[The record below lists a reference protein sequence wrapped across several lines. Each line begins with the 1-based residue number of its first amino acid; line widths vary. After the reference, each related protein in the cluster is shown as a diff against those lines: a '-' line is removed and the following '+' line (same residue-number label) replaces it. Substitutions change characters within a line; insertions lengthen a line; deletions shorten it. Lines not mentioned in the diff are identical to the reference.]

1 MLNYDGA
8 YWLDLGARIA
18 LAVLAG
24 ALIGIN
30 RDMHHKSIGLRTL
43 GLVSLAS
50 CLLVLAVQQYA
61 VQHGSNG
68 ADPASRVTQGI
79 VSGIGFLG
87 AGVILRGPDQ
97 IHVFGLT
104 TAAAILV
111 VAALGISC
119 ALANW
124 PLLILGFGAT
134 LFLLVACGPLE
145 HAIQRR
151 IDRADAYRRDIGDPP
166 KQPRN

>member
-1 MLNYDGA
+1 MLNYDGG
-8 YWLDLGARIA
+8 YWLDLGARIV

-24 ALIGIN
+24 GLIGIN
-30 RDMHHKSIGLRTL
+30 RDLHHKSIGLRTL

-50 CLLVLAVQQYA
+50 CLLVLSVQQYA
-61 VQHGSNG
+61 LQHGSNG

-87 AGVILRGPDQ
+87 AGVIMRGPDQ
-97 IHVFGLT
+97 MHVYGLT

-119 ALANW
+119 ALAVW
-124 PLLILGFGAT
+124 PILLLGFGAT
-134 LFLLVACGPLE
+134 LFLLIACGPLE
-145 HAIQRR
+145 RGIQRY
-151 IDRADAYRRDIGDPP
+151 IDRSSGARSGEPG
-166 KQPRN
+166 K